1 MKKLLSSGFSRLLHS
16 KIFWLGMLVEAGLAV
31 WACIARYYDSVLLP
45 GMGYD
50 NPDYLLFIAAMYS
63 PVLVAVFV
71 SLFIG
76 TEYSDGTMRNKV
88 AVGHTRLDIYL
99 SNLIVCV
106 AAVLMMH
113 LAYIGV
119 VLALG
124 LPLLGGFVELSAK
137 TLVVF
142 FFCSLATE
150 VALAALMLVGAMLI
164 PNKAVSA
171 IVTMLLGLGLLM
183 AAMTIQS
190 RLNAPEMIS
199 NWIGLSEAGELM
211 MGEPYPNPKYLTGA
225 KRQLFQFL
233 YELLP
238 GGQLITIGQS
248 VTLPESVWHL
258 PVYSLLLTVLTTLGG
273 ALAFRQRDLK

>member
-16 KIFWLGMLVEAGLAV
+16 KIFWLGILVQSGLAV
-31 WACIARYYDSVLLP
+31 WACIARYYDSALLP

-50 NPDYLLFIAAMYS
+50 NPDYLLFIAAMYT
-63 PVLVAVFV
+63 PVLVAVFI
-71 SLFIG
+71 SMFIG
-76 TEYSDGTMRNKV
+76 TEYADGTMRNKV
-88 AVGHTRLDIYL
+88 VVGHARLNIYL

-106 AAVLMMH
+106 VAVLLMH

-124 LPLLGGFVELSAK
+124 LPLLGGFVEISTK

-150 VALAALMLVGAMLI
+150 VALTALMLVGAMLI

-171 IVTMLLGLGLLM
+171 IVAMLLGLGLLM

-190 RLNAPEMIS
+190 MLNAPETVTAFL
-199 NWIGLSEAGELM
+199 GVDE
-211 MGEPYPNPKYLTGA
+211 MGKFIWSEPYPNPKYLTGA
-225 KRQLFQFL
+225 RRQLFQFL
-233 YELLP
+233 HELLP

-248 VTLPESVWHL
+248 PTLPENVWHL
-258 PVYSLLLTVLTTLGG
+258 PFYSLLLTVIATLGG
-273 ALAFRQRDLK
+273 TLAFWKKDLK

>member
-16 KIFWLGMLVEAGLAV
+16 KIFWLGMLVQAGLAV
-31 WACIARYYDSVLLP
+31 WACIARYYDSTLLP

-63 PVLVAVFV
+63 PILVAVFV

-225 KRQLFQFL
+225 KRRLFQFL
-233 YELLP
+233 HELLP
-238 GGQLITIGQS
+238 GGQLITIG
-248 VTLPESVWHL
+248 
-258 PVYSLLLTVLTTLGG
+258 
-273 ALAFRQRDLK
+273 